1 MLVAV
6 TLRSFLIRNGGFDLS
21 VFNSFFSSLDSF
33 TLLYT
38 ITLSRCNYV
47 THLCN
52 INGFFADCS

>member
-47 THLCN
+47 THL
-52 INGFFADCS
+52 